1 MNGTK
6 NITVETDGGI
16 YTVSIDRG
24 PVNALSFDMA
34 DQLRDVFERLALE
47 EDMRVVVLRTA
58 GTKAW
63 IAGNDVTEFA
73 DLDYS
78 TTIASTSRIRTAF
91 NALHDCPVPVVACI
105 DGAAVGSGL
114 CVASLCDIRVAS
126 PRAVFAL
133 PEIDVGILGG
143 GRHALRLAGNGA
155 ARWMMFTGKRI
166 NAEEALRLHV
176 IDLLVS
182 EDTLVEE
189 TYRIAE
195 QIAAKSPASMRL
207 AKQAFNQ
214 TEEMDLRPGYER
226 ECTFSARS
234 RLHPDAAEAA
244 TAWAEKRRPAFEDH
258 RRKST
263 AA

>member
-1 MNGTK
+1 MIGTE
-6 NITVETDGGI
+6 NISVEIDGGI
-16 YTVSIDRG
+16 YTVTIDRA

-34 DQLRDVFERLALE
+34 DQIRDVFERLPQE
-47 EDMRVVVLRTA
+47 ESLRVVVLRTA
-58 GTKAW
+58 GNKAW

-73 DLDYS
+73 HLNYS
-78 TTIASTSRIRTAF
+78 TTIASTARIRTAF

-126 PRAVFAL
+126 PKAKFAL

-143 GRHALRLAGNGA
+143 GRHALRIAGNGA

-166 NAEEALRLHV
+166 DAEEALRLHV

-182 EDTLVEE
+182 EEELVSA
-189 TYRIAE
+189 TYEIAE
-195 QIAAKSPASMRL
+195 QIASKSPASMRL
-207 AKQAFNQ
+207 AKEAFNQ

-234 RLHPDAAEAA
+234 RLHPDATEAA

-258 RRKST
+258 RNV
-263 AA
+263 